1 MCQKIISVML
11 RPRLFDSNQ
20 QELKGIKWNQM
31 ESKGIKWNHQ
41 ESTGIK
47 WNQIESKN
55 INNFFLHKN
64 HILKK

>member
-31 ESKGIKWNHQ
+31 ESKGIKWNQ
-41 ESTGIK
+41 IK
-47 WNQIESKN
+47 SKN